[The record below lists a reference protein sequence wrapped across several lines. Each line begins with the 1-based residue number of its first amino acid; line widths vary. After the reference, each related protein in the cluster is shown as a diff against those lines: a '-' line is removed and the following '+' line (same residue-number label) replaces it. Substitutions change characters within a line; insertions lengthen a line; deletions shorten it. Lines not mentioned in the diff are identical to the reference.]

1 MSLPKEAILTRYF
14 RNIAV
19 KIRRKETEEYG
30 KEKGFEDAVE
40 EGEDPR
46 AILNLFIE
54 EGLSADDFNTY
65 WSGME
70 KPICYILVAITK
82 ILCGP
87 AGNVPDLPVERFT
100 SYVKSFFEEADNDSK
115 QKAIYE
121 VFEFFET
128 WEFPPYNGDPEVG
141 IFFYTLITNIINSVF
156 LENDDI
162 FKSFVGCFTRIFAYY
177 PELPLENLYIKF
189 IGSIFSDPEIPYDD
203 PVHLL
208 LFFSNQFPPTKFLF
222 DYRLQLIVTQERLV
236 YQVLDYSRSLL
247 AQHEDGSYFEEFKGF
262 MNIVFTLI
270 QWGFIEN
277 DEIFQYVTCLTLTVL
292 ESESF
297 ESGSFELKEL
307 FLHYINFLAINS
319 GKMVALFPNDSLF
332 DGFITIFENL
342 YNQIDFIK
350 MIDDF
355 VIAALNTYER
365 TENELILDFSRMFC
379 ENIFEVKE
387 FTEEE
392 DDERNRMNSAFADY
406 KGET

>member
-19 KIRRKETEEYG
+19 KFRRKETGNCEEG
-30 KEKGFEDAVE
+30 KKFEDNAE
-40 EGEDPR
+40 EDGASLETLLR
-46 AILNLFIE
+46 FIE
-54 EGLSADDFNTY
+54 VGLSADDFNTY

-70 KPICYILVAITK
+70 KPICYILVAISK
-82 ILCGP
+82 ILCEP
-87 AGNVPDLPVERFT
+87 AGNVPDLPVKFFT
-100 SYVKSFFEEADNDSK
+100 IYVKSFFEEADNDRK
-115 QKAIYE
+115 QIAINE

-128 WEFPPYNGDPEVG
+128 WKFPPYNGDPEVG

-162 FKSFVGCFTRIFAYY
+162 FKSFVECFARIFAYY

-189 IGSIFSDPEIPYDD
+189 IGSIFSDPEIPYND
-203 PVHLL
+203 PVYLL

-222 DYRLQLIVTQERLV
+222 DYRLQLIVTQEPLV

-247 AQHEDGSYFEEFKGF
+247 AQHEDGTYFVEFKGF

-270 QWGFIEN
+270 HWGFIEN
-277 DEIFQYVTCLTLTVL
+277 DEIFQYVTCLTLTV
-292 ESESF
+292 F
-297 ESGSFELKEL
+297 ESGLFELKEL

-319 GKMVALFPNDSLF
+319 RKMFVLFPNDSLF
-332 DGFITIFENL
+332 DVFLTIFGNL

-365 TENELILDFSRMFC
+365 TENELILNFSSVFLDDV
-379 ENIFEVKE
+379 FKGKE

-392 DDERNRMNSAFADY
+392 DGERNRMIQAFADY
-406 KGET
+406 TGEHENV